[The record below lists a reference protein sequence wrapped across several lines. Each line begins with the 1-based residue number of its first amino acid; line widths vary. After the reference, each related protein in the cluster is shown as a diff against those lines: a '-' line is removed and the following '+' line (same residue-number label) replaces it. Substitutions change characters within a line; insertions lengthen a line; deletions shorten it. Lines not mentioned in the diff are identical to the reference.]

1 MPDTQINLSSARRWT
16 LLLLLS
22 LGMVIAYLDRINISI
37 VLAVKDFTQY
47 FALTDADKGSL
58 NSAFFWSYALA
69 QIPAGW
75 LVDRYG
81 SKYPFAWGFLFW
93 SLVSAATAM
102 VGNVWQLFTLRLVL
116 GLCESVVT
124 PASMRWIRYHFE
136 EKNRGLAL
144 GIYTTG
150 SKIGSAIA
158 PPLTAAL
165 IQGHGWRGMFIVM
178 GIGCLAWLLFWIPL
192 ASNDRKPPR
201 SAKDAPD
208 DTLGFGQLLA
218 SPAMWGIII
227 GAFCYSYFYMFYMT
241 WLPSYFVERRGLS
254 LGEMSLYTGASF
266 AGMAVIAAPAGWL
279 ADWMIRR
286 GHDAISV
293 RRGFTIAGM
302 LFASTEVIGA
312 FSGSNHAAL
321 FFAVISLAGLGLTTA
336 NYWALTHALMPKSSI
351 GRVIGIQNCA
361 NSLSGIA
368 ASLLT
373 GWLKTATGSYEAPM
387 IAIVV
392 FLMIGVVAYY
402 TLARERFAPA
412 RIIPADGPRPVLS

>member
-1 MPDTQINLSSARRWT
+1 MNQTQANLTPTRRYT

-22 LGMVIAYLDRINISI
+22 LGMVIAYLDRINLSV
-37 VLAVKDFTQY
+37 VLAVKDFVQH
-47 FALTDADKGSL
+47 FALTDVDRGNL
-58 NSAFFWSYALA
+58 NAAFFWSYALA

-75 LVDRYG
+75 LVDSYG
-81 SKYPFAWGFLFW
+81 SKYPFALGFLFW
-93 SLVSAATAM
+93 SLVSASTAM
-102 VGNVWQLFTLRLVL
+102 AGAVWQLFLLRLVL

-136 EKNRGLAL
+136 EKSRGLAL

-165 IQGHGWRGMFIVM
+165 IQGYGWRGMFVVL
-178 GIGCLAWLLFWIPL
+178 GLGCLLWLLFWVPL
-192 ASNDRKPPR
+192 ASDDRRKPAA
-201 SAKDAPD
+201 SAQAEPKV
-208 DTLGFGQLLA
+208 LGFRELLS
-218 SPAMWGIII
+218 SPAMWGIIV

-254 LGEMSLYTGASF
+254 LHEMSLYTGASF

-279 ADWMIRR
+279 ADRMIRR
-286 GHDAISV
+286 GGDPVRV

-302 LFASTEVIGA
+302 LFASTEVVGA
-312 FSGSNHAAL
+312 FSQSNGMAL
-321 FFAVISLAGLGLTTA
+321 FFAVISLAGLGLATA
-336 NYWALTHALMPKSSI
+336 NYWALTHALMPKSSV

-373 GWLKTATGSYEAPM
+373 GWLKSVTGSYEAPM

-392 FLMIGVVAYY
+392 FLLIGAVAYFK
-402 TLARERFAPA
+402 LAREEFAPA
-412 RIIPADGPRPVLS
+412 VIPAADPRTVLS